1 MKEIENLKLKN
12 KPFIIDFWAP
22 WCGPCKT
29 MRPIVESLK
38 NDSFNLLCSN
48 VEESQDLADYFGIRN
63 VPTILFF
70 DKDGVLVDK
79 IVGATNKD
87 NLIHK
92 LEQLCSDK

>member
-70 DKDGVLVDK
+70 DKDFHLG
-79 IVGATNKD
+79 TFCQNEPQ
-87 NLIHK
+87 K
-92 LEQLCSDK
+92 LEHILHLKPAM